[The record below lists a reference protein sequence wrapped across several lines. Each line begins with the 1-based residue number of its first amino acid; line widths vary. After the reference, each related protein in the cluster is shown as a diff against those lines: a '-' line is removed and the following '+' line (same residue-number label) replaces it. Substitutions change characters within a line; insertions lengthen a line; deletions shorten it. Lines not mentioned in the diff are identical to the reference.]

1 MWNADTISLPFP
13 QFGGANAG
21 AGWST
26 KANFQSLMYDPYKP
40 VGQRYSKMDFAPI
53 ARVYHSA
60 NCLDPSGKV
69 LVAGCENC
77 GAYQQLVRNCPR
89 VCAFL
94 MFVLNARRGWQGM
107 RSGMSNAAVDK
118 CAASG
123 CGWLCFGIAIARHL
137 VWLCAC
143 GNRPRLCPGDEV
155 VRSQTVEGLSPFS
168 RDRGSHARK
177 CTCRGLCLASLARPL

>member
-77 GAYQQLVRNCPR
+77 GAYQQLVRNCHFCLCSHDRNTLFTKQP
-89 VCAFL
+89 L
-94 MFVLNARRGWQGM
+94 K
-107 RSGMSNAAVDK
+107 SGILLLPQAPNMSLSPDAPLEHRLEWAVP
-118 CAASG
+118 AE
-123 CGWLCFGIAIARHL
+123 IAPG
-137 VWLCAC
+137 V
-143 GNRPRLCPGDEV
+143 NRPAIVTAPGSIT
-155 VRSQTVEGLSPFS
+155 RGRCGLLLTV
-168 RDRGSHARK
+168 
-177 CTCRGLCLASLARPL
+177 